1 MKIPDSGG
9 VMGSDPVLRQPSF
22 VEPQKTVKVNPLDI
36 TPVIDGVESLGK
48 AYLEQKEAQ
57 DNALTQQAA
66 NDFDEHMAAFQ
77 TDLFNSRKGYA
88 AKDIYKAMKDESY
101 KYFNNLTGE
110 PKDDGKIRIAS
121 PDAKAKLQ
129 QYIDKRQRAFIAQSA
144 AYEANE
150 IQSAQKATF
159 EAALVN
165 ASNRLITAKT
175 NQEMADSMAEIE
187 RINSVQLRGYP
198 ADYVKLETAKL
209 QDAAAAGYITQ
220 KIAVNPLEALYQMKT
235 NPNVYDYLTTAS
247 QAKLKT
253 AIQEAYRPR
262 EVGLAMNNDVS
273 ELTVPMIKQIYDVQ
287 NDSEAKYIRDSIIN
301 EAREK
306 KAVQDQKA
314 ADSYAA
320 MGSDL
325 LNRALAA
332 ETEEERFKSEAALAE
347 FAPQLYQ
354 TYSDMN
360 AQIAE
365 METAKRIIEMNDIEF
380 PELPVSAEREQF
392 GAGAMALIPSGFEN
406 LEKVREA
413 MKEKGMDVPPLVEKM
428 IEAQG
433 NNALGNMFA
442 GINRDRMDRYMKE
455 RNAYELQ
462 MAALPAEQRQIV
474 EKYFNGI
481 DTRFANR
488 NSRMDVYAKIAN
500 GERNVETLG
509 LGRFDGETQ
518 YAMLRAMKGVVEWD
532 SVNAELRQGGVDLKK
547 ELDNSQFV
555 ELKNNPAK
563 QMVVKQYLVR
573 EMQKYKAEN
582 NVWPNVDQR
591 QRMIN
596 SAIAGAKT
604 PADEVNTK
612 LQNITA
618 QGYFDRA
625 LMSSDKIYKTKDT
638 TYKKRYDIISDAI
651 DDVISD
657 GSLNQ
662 LQRETVRMYREQ
674 IIQAAMSG
682 SPLPVLEDI
691 LGVY

>member
-1 MKIPDSGG
+1 MKIPDSGNI
-9 VMGSDPVLRQPSF
+9 MGGEPVLRQPSF
-22 VEPQKTVKVNPLDI
+22 VEPQKEVKVSPLDI
-36 TPVIDGVESLGK
+36 TPVIDGVQSLGK
-48 AYLEQKEAQ
+48 AYLEQKEAE
-57 DNALTQQAA
+57 DNAYIQQAS

-88 AKDIYKAMKDESY
+88 AKNSYKAMKDESY

-129 QYIDKRQRAFIAQSA
+129 HYIDKRQRAFIAQCA

-150 IQSAQKATF
+150 IQAAQKATF
-159 EAALVN
+159 EAGIVN
-165 ASNRLITAKT
+165 ASNRMITAKT

-187 RINSVQLRGYP
+187 RINAIQLRGYP

-209 QDAAAAGYITQ
+209 QDAAASGRVAQLLT
-220 KIAVNPLEALYQMKT
+220 VDPLHALREMKT
-235 NPNVYDYLTTAS
+235 NPNIYDYLTSKS
-247 QAKLKT
+247 QADLQK
-253 AIQEAYRPR
+253 AIQDAYRPR
-262 EVGLAMNNDVS
+262 EIGRAMNNDVS
-273 ELTVPMIKQIYDVQ
+273 ELTVPIIKQVYNVQ
-287 NDSEAKYIRDSIIN
+287 NDQEAQYIRDSIIN
-301 EAREK
+301 EAKEK

-325 LNRALAA
+325 LNRALESADKSP
-332 ETEEERFKSEAALAE
+332 EERFKAEAALAE

-360 AQIAE
+360 ARIAE
-365 METAKRIIEMNDIEF
+365 TETAKRIIEMNDIQF
-380 PELPVSAEREQF
+380 PEMPITGEREMF
-392 GAGAMALIPSGFEN
+392 GGSADWADTPAARAI
-406 LEKVREA
+406 REA
-413 MKEKGMDVPPLVEKM
+413 FPGAV
-428 IEAQG
+428 IERP
-433 NNALGNMFA
+433 NVFA
-442 GINRDRMDRYMKE
+442 NIDRARMDQYVAD
-455 RNAYELQ
+455 RNAYEMQ
-462 MAALPAEQRQIV
+462 MAALPVEQRQIV

-481 DTRFANR
+481 DTKFANR
-488 NSRMDVYAKIAN
+488 NARMDVYTKIAN
-500 GERNVETLG
+500 GERNVDTLG
-509 LGRFDGETQ
+509 LARFDGETQ

-532 SVNAELRQGGVDLKK
+532 AVNAELRQGGIDLSK

-563 QMVVKQYLVR
+563 QMAVKQYLIR
-573 EMQKYKAEN
+573 EMQNYKAEN
-582 NVWPNVDQR
+582 KVWPNVDQR
-591 QRMIN
+591 QRII
-596 SAIAGAKT
+596 SSSIAAAKT
-604 PADEVNTK
+604 PADEINTK

-625 LMSSDKIYKTKDT
+625 LMSSDKVYKTKDT
-638 TYKKRYDIISDAI
+638 TYQKRYDIISDAI
-651 DDVISD
+651 DKVISD

-662 LQRETVRMYREQ
+662 LQRKTVRMYREQ

>member
-1 MKIPDSGG
+1 
-9 VMGSDPVLRQPSF
+9 
-22 VEPQKTVKVNPLDI
+22 
-36 TPVIDGVESLGK
+36 
-48 AYLEQKEAQ
+48 
-57 DNALTQQAA
+57 
-66 NDFDEHMAAFQ
+66 
-77 TDLFNSRKGYA
+77 
-88 AKDIYKAMKDESY
+88 
-101 KYFNNLTGE
+101 
-110 PKDDGKIRIAS
+110 
-121 PDAKAKLQ
+121 
-129 QYIDKRQRAFIAQSA
+129 
-144 AYEANE
+144 
-150 IQSAQKATF
+150 
-159 EAALVN
+159 
-165 ASNRLITAKT
+165 
-175 NQEMADSMAEIE
+175 
-187 RINSVQLRGYP
+187 
-198 ADYVKLETAKL
+198 
-209 QDAAAAGYITQ
+209 
-220 KIAVNPLEALYQMKT
+220 
-235 NPNVYDYLTTAS
+235 
-247 QAKLKT
+247 
-253 AIQEAYRPR
+253 
-262 EVGLAMNNDVS
+262 
-273 ELTVPMIKQIYDVQ
+273 
-287 NDSEAKYIRDSIIN
+287 
-301 EAREK
+301 
-306 KAVQDQKA
+306 
-314 ADSYAA
+314 
-320 MGSDL
+320 
-325 LNRALAA
+325 
-332 ETEEERFKSEAALAE
+332 
-347 FAPQLYQ
+347 
-354 TYSDMN
+354 
-360 AQIAE
+360 
-365 METAKRIIEMNDIEF
+365 MNDIEF
-380 PELPVSAEREQF
+380 PEMPVSAEREQF

-413 MKEKGMDVPPLVEKM
+413 MKEKDMDVPPLVEKM

-442 GINRDRMDRYMKE
+442 GINRDRLDRYMKE

-488 NSRMDVYAKIAN
+488 SARMDVYAKIAN

-638 TYKKRYDIISDAI
+638 TYQKRYDIISDAI

>member
-187 RINSVQLRGYP
+187 RINAVQLRGYP

-380 PELPVSAEREQF
+380 PTLPATFESSLY
-392 GAGAMALIPSGFEN
+392 GSGT
-406 LEKVREA
+406 VEA
-413 MKEKGMDVPPLVEKM
+413 PAAVKG
-428 IEAQG
+428 
-433 NNALGNMFA
+433 ALGGKEIKTFESAFA

-462 MAALPAEQRQIV
+462 MSALPAEQRQIV
-474 EKYFNGI
+474 EKYFAGI

-518 YAMLRAMKGVVEWD
+518 YAMLRAMKGVVDWD

-638 TYKKRYDIISDAI
+638 TYQKRYDIISDAI

>member
-36 TPVIDGVESLGK
+36 TPVIDGVQSLGK

-187 RINSVQLRGYP
+187 RINAVQLRGYP

-365 METAKRIIEMNDIEF
+365 METAKRIIEMNDIEA
-380 PELPVSAEREQF
+380 PTLPATVESSLYGS
-392 GAGAMALIPSGFEN
+392 GA
-406 LEKVREA
+406 
-413 MKEKGMDVPPLVEKM
+413 
-428 IEAQG
+428 IEAP
-433 NNALGNMFA
+433 AAVKDMLGGKTIKSFESPFA

-474 EKYFNGI
+474 EKYFTGI
-481 DTRFANR
+481 NTRFANR

-638 TYKKRYDIISDAI
+638 TYQKRYDIISDAI

-657 GSLNQ
+657 GLLNQ

>member
-36 TPVIDGVESLGK
+36 TPVIDGVQSLGK

-187 RINSVQLRGYP
+187 RINAVQLRGYP

-287 NDSEAKYIRDSIIN
+287 TDAEAKYIRDSIIN

-325 LNRALAA
+325 LNRALEAG
-332 ETEEERFKSEAALAE
+332 TEEERFKSEAALAE

-380 PELPVSAEREQF
+380 PTLPATFESSLY
-392 GAGAMALIPSGFEN
+392 GSGT
-406 LEKVREA
+406 VEA
-413 MKEKGMDVPPLVEKM
+413 PAAVKG
-428 IEAQG
+428 
-433 NNALGNMFA
+433 ALGGKEIKTFESAFA

-462 MAALPAEQRQIV
+462 MSALPAEQRQIV
-474 EKYFNGI
+474 EKYFAGI

-500 GERNVETLG
+500 GERNAETLG

-638 TYKKRYDIISDAI
+638 TYQKRYDIISDAI

>member
-187 RINSVQLRGYP
+187 RINAVQLRGYP

-380 PELPVSAEREQF
+380 PEIPKTMESSLF
-392 GAGAMALIPSGFEN
+392 GS
-406 LEKVREA
+406 KT
-413 MKEKGMDVPPLVEKM
+413 
-428 IEAQG
+428 IEAPTAAKE
-433 NNALGNMFA
+433 ALGGKEIRPFQDTFV

-481 DTRFANR
+481 NTRFANR

>member
-9 VMGSDPVLRQPSF
+9 VMGGDPVLRQPSF

-110 PKDDGKIRIAS
+110 PKDDGKIRIVS

-187 RINSVQLRGYP
+187 RINAVQLRGYP

-332 ETEEERFKSEAALAE
+332 ETEEDRFKSEAALAE

-360 AQIAE
+360 TQIAE

-380 PELPVSAEREQF
+380 PTLPATFESSLY
-392 GAGAMALIPSGFEN
+392 GSGT
-406 LEKVREA
+406 
-413 MKEKGMDVPPLVEKM
+413 
-428 IEAQG
+428 IEAPAAAKS
-433 NNALGNMFA
+433 ALGGKEIKTFESAFA

-462 MAALPAEQRQIV
+462 MSALPAEQRQIV
-474 EKYFNGI
+474 EKYFAGI

-518 YAMLRAMKGVVEWD
+518 YAMLRAMKGVVNWD

-638 TYKKRYDIISDAI
+638 TYQKRYDIISDAI

>member
-121 PDAKAKLQ
+121 TDAKAKLQ

-187 RINSVQLRGYP
+187 RINAVQLRGYP

-325 LNRALAA
+325 LNRALVA

-380 PELPVSAEREQF
+380 PEIPKTMESSLF
-392 GAGAMALIPSGFEN
+392 GS
-406 LEKVREA
+406 KT
-413 MKEKGMDVPPLVEKM
+413 
-428 IEAQG
+428 IEAPTAAKE
-433 NNALGNMFA
+433 ALGGKEIRPFQDAFA

-481 DTRFANR
+481 DSRFANR
-488 NSRMDVYAKIAN
+488 SARMDVYAKIAN

-518 YAMLRAMKGVVEWD
+518 YAMLRAMKGVVDWD

-582 NVWPNVDQR
+582 NVWPSADQR

-638 TYKKRYDIISDAI
+638 TYEKRYDIISDAI

>member
-1 MKIPDSGG
+1 MVMKIPDSGG

-36 TPVIDGVESLGK
+36 TPVIDGVQSLGK

-165 ASNRLITAKT
+165 ASNRMIVAKT

-187 RINSVQLRGYP
+187 RINAVQLRGYP

-209 QDAAAAGYITQ
+209 QDAAAAGYVTQ
-220 KIAVNPLEALYQMKT
+220 KIAVNPLEALRQMKT

-253 AIQEAYRPR
+253 AIQEAYRAR
-262 EVGLAMNNDVS
+262 ELGRAMNNDDE
-273 ELTVPMIKQIYDVQ
+273 ELTTSIIKLVYDVQ
-287 NDSEAKYIRDSIIN
+287 NDSEAKYIRDSIVN

-380 PELPVSAEREQF
+380 PELPVSAGSEFF
-392 GAGAMALIPSGFEN
+392 GAKA
-406 LEKVREA
+406 
-413 MKEKGMDVPPLVEKM
+413 M
-428 IEAQG
+428 IETPEFVTAAFG
-433 NNALGNMFA
+433 AKPIVSPLKDVFS
-442 GINRDRMDRYMKE
+442 GIDKARMDRFLEK

-474 EKYFNGI
+474 EKYFTGI
-481 DTRFANR
+481 NTRFANR
-488 NSRMDVYAKIAN
+488 DSRMDVYAKIAN

>member
-187 RINSVQLRGYP
+187 RINAVQLRGYP

-235 NPNVYDYLTTAS
+235 NPNVSDYLTSAS

-287 NDSEAKYIRDSIIN
+287 TDAEAKYIRDSIIN

-332 ETEEERFKSEAALAE
+332 ETEEDRFKSEAALAE

-380 PELPVSAEREQF
+380 PEMPVRESGIRGEILGSLVASVSAKPI
-392 GAGAMALIPSGFEN
+392 GDL
-406 LEKVREA
+406 V
-413 MKEKGMDVPPLVEKM
+413 KEEFPR
-428 IEAQG
+428 IS
-433 NNALGNMFA
+433 
-442 GINRDRMDRYMKE
+442 RDRMDRYIKE
-455 RNAYELQ
+455 LNAYQLQ
-462 MAALPAEQRQIV
+462 MAALPEEQRQIV

-481 DTRFANR
+481 DTRFSNR
-488 NSRMDVYAKIAN
+488 SARMDVYTKIAN

-638 TYKKRYDIISDAI
+638 TYQKRYDIISDAI

>member
-1 MKIPDSGG
+1 M
-9 VMGSDPVLRQPSF
+9 
-22 VEPQKTVKVNPLDI
+22 
-36 TPVIDGVESLGK
+36 
-48 AYLEQKEAQ
+48 EQKEAQ

-77 TDLFNSRKGYA
+77 IDLFNSRKGYA

-129 QYIDKRQRAFIAQSA
+129 QYIDKRQSAFIAQSA
-144 AYEANE
+144 SYEANE

-165 ASNRLITAKT
+165 ASNRMITAKT
-175 NQEMADSMAEIE
+175 DQEMADAMAEIE

-220 KIAVNPLEALYQMKT
+220 KIAVDPLEALRQMEV
-235 NPNVYDYLTTAS
+235 NPNVSDYLTTAS

-273 ELTVPMIKQIYDVQ
+273 ELTESVIKKVYNVQ
-287 NDSEAKYIRDSIIN
+287 TDAEAKYIRDSIIN
-301 EAREK
+301 EAKEK

-325 LNRALAA
+325 LNRALSAGN
-332 ETEEERFKSEAALAE
+332 EEERFRAEVALAE
-347 FAPQLYQ
+347 FAPQIYQ

-360 AQIAE
+360 EQVAE
-365 METAKRIIEMNDIEF
+365 MATAKRIIELNNIEV
-380 PELPVSAEREQF
+380 PVLPTTVESSIF
-392 GAGAMALIPSGFEN
+392 GSN
-406 LEKVREA
+406 R
-413 MKEKGMDVPPLVEKM
+413 
-428 IEAQG
+428 IEAPSAVKD
-433 NNALGNMFA
+433 ALSGKEIKPFQNIFA
-442 GINRDRMDRYMKE
+442 GIDKDRIDRFVKE
-455 RNAYELQ
+455 RNAYDLQ
-462 MAALPAEQRQIV
+462 LAALPAEQRQIV
-474 EKYFNGI
+474 EKYFDNI
-481 DTRFANR
+481 NSRFANR
-488 NSRMDVYAKIAN
+488 NERMDVYTKIAN
-500 GERNVETLG
+500 GERNVEALG
-509 LGRFDGETQ
+509 LSRFDGETQ
-518 YAMLRAMKGVVEWD
+518 YDMMRAMQGVIEWD
-532 SVNAELRQGGVDLKK
+532 SVNAELRQGGVDLNN
-547 ELDNSQFV
+547 ELNNSQFI

-573 EMQKYKAEN
+573 EMQKYKAQN
-582 NVWPNVDQR
+582 NAWPNVDQR

-596 SAIAGAKT
+596 SAIAGSKT
-604 PADEVNTK
+604 PADEINTE
-612 LQNITA
+612 LQNITT

-625 LMSSDKIYKTKDT
+625 LLSSDKIYKTKDT
-638 TYKKRYDIISDAI
+638 TYEKRYDIISDAI
-651 DDVISD
+651 DEALDNS
-657 GSLNQ
+657 SLTPDQKN
-662 LQRETVRMYREQ
+662 LARKYREQ
-674 IIQAAMSG
+674 IIQSAMSG
-682 SPLPVLEDI
+682 SALPVLQDI
-691 LGVY
+691 LGVH

>member
-36 TPVIDGVESLGK
+36 TPVIDGVQSLGK

-101 KYFNNLTGE
+101 KYFNNLTDE
-110 PKDDGKIRIAS
+110 PKDDGKIRIVS

-175 NQEMADSMAEIE
+175 NQEIADSMAEIE
-187 RINSVQLRGYP
+187 RINAVQLRGYP

-235 NPNVYDYLTTAS
+235 NPNVSDYLTSAS
-247 QAKLKT
+247 QAKLKS

-287 NDSEAKYIRDSIIN
+287 TDAEAKYIRDSIIN

-332 ETEEERFKSEAALAE
+332 ETEEDRFKSEAALAE

-380 PELPVSAEREQF
+380 PTLPATFESGLYGSGTIEAPAAVK
-392 GAGAMALIPSGFEN
+392 GAIGGKEIKTFEN
-406 LEKVREA
+406 
-413 MKEKGMDVPPLVEKM
+413 P
-428 IEAQG
+428 
-433 NNALGNMFA
+433 FA

-488 NSRMDVYAKIAN
+488 NERMDVYTKIAN

-509 LGRFDGETQ
+509 LGRFDGDTQ

-638 TYKKRYDIISDAI
+638 TYQKRYDIISDAI
-651 DDVISD
+651 DKVISD

>member
-1 MKIPDSGG
+1 MVMKIPVSGG

-36 TPVIDGVESLGK
+36 TPVIDGVQSLGK

-187 RINSVQLRGYP
+187 RINAVQLRGYP

-287 NDSEAKYIRDSIIN
+287 TDAEAKYIRDSIIN

-325 LNRALAA
+325 LNRALEAG
-332 ETEEERFKSEAALAE
+332 TEEERFKSEAALAE

-380 PELPVSAEREQF
+380 PTLPATFESSLY
-392 GAGAMALIPSGFEN
+392 GSGT
-406 LEKVREA
+406 VEA
-413 MKEKGMDVPPLVEKM
+413 PAAVKG
-428 IEAQG
+428 
-433 NNALGNMFA
+433 ALGGKEIKTFESAFA

-462 MAALPAEQRQIV
+462 MSALPAEQRQIV
-474 EKYFNGI
+474 EKYFAGI

-500 GERNVETLG
+500 GERNAETLG

-638 TYKKRYDIISDAI
+638 TYQKRYDIISDAI

>member
-9 VMGSDPVLRQPSF
+9 VMGSDPVSRQPSF

-187 RINSVQLRGYP
+187 RINAVQLRGYP

-332 ETEEERFKSEAALAE
+332 ETEEDRFKSEAALAE

-360 AQIAE
+360 TQIAE

-380 PELPVSAEREQF
+380 PTLPATFESSLY
-392 GAGAMALIPSGFEN
+392 GSGT
-406 LEKVREA
+406 
-413 MKEKGMDVPPLVEKM
+413 
-428 IEAQG
+428 IEAPAAAKS
-433 NNALGNMFA
+433 ALGGKEIKTFESAFA

-462 MAALPAEQRQIV
+462 MSALPAEQRQIV
-474 EKYFNGI
+474 EKYFAGI

-518 YAMLRAMKGVVEWD
+518 YAMLRAMKGVVDWD

-638 TYKKRYDIISDAI
+638 TYQKRYDIISDAI

>member
-175 NQEMADSMAEIE
+175 NQEVADSMAEIE
-187 RINSVQLRGYP
+187 RINAVQLRGYP

-380 PELPVSAEREQF
+380 PEMPVRESGIRGEILGSLVASVSAKPI
-392 GAGAMALIPSGFEN
+392 GDL
-406 LEKVREA
+406 V
-413 MKEKGMDVPPLVEKM
+413 KEEFPR
-428 IEAQG
+428 IS
-433 NNALGNMFA
+433 
-442 GINRDRMDRYMKE
+442 RDRMDRYMKE

>member
-165 ASNRLITAKT
+165 ASNRMIVAKT

-187 RINSVQLRGYP
+187 RINAVQLRGYP

-209 QDAAAAGYITQ
+209 QDAAAAGYVTQ
-220 KIAVNPLEALYQMKT
+220 KIAVNPLEALRQMKT

-253 AIQEAYRPR
+253 AIQEAYRAR
-262 EVGLAMNNDVS
+262 ELGRAMNNDDE
-273 ELTVPMIKQIYDVQ
+273 ELTTSIIKLVYDVQ
-287 NDSEAKYIRDSIIN
+287 NDSEAKYIRDSIVN

-332 ETEEERFKSEAALAE
+332 ETEEDRFKSEAALAE

-380 PELPVSAEREQF
+380 PEMPVRESGIRGEILGSLVASVSAKPI
-392 GAGAMALIPSGFEN
+392 GDL
-406 LEKVREA
+406 V
-413 MKEKGMDVPPLVEKM
+413 KEEFPR
-428 IEAQG
+428 IS
-433 NNALGNMFA
+433 
-442 GINRDRMDRYMKE
+442 RDRMDRYIKE
-455 RNAYELQ
+455 LNAYQLQ
-462 MAALPAEQRQIV
+462 MAALPEEQRQIV

-481 DTRFANR
+481 DTRFSNR
-488 NSRMDVYAKIAN
+488 SARMDVYTKIAN

-518 YAMLRAMKGVVEWD
+518 YAMLRAMKGIVEWD

-638 TYKKRYDIISDAI
+638 TYQKRYDIISDAI

>member
-9 VMGSDPVLRQPSF
+9 VMGSDSVLRQPSF

-101 KYFNNLTGE
+101 KYFNDLTGE
-110 PKDDGKIRIAS
+110 PKDDGKIRVAS

-165 ASNRLITAKT
+165 ASNRMITAKT

-187 RINSVQLRGYP
+187 RINAVQLRGYP

-209 QDAAAAGYITQ
+209 QDAAAAGYVTQ
-220 KIAVNPLEALYQMKT
+220 KIAVNPLEALRQMKT

-253 AIQEAYRPR
+253 AIQEAYRAR
-262 EVGLAMNNDVS
+262 ELGRAMNNDDE
-273 ELTVPMIKQIYDVQ
+273 ELTTPIIKLVYDVQ

-380 PELPVSAEREQF
+380 PELPVRESGIRGEILGSLVASVSAKPI
-392 GAGAMALIPSGFEN
+392 GDL
-406 LEKVREA
+406 V
-413 MKEKGMDVPPLVEKM
+413 KEEFPR
-428 IEAQG
+428 IS
-433 NNALGNMFA
+433 
-442 GINRDRMDRYMKE
+442 RDRMDRYIKE
-455 RNAYELQ
+455 LNTYQLQ
-462 MAALPAEQRQIV
+462 MAALPEEQRQIV

-481 DTRFANR
+481 DTRFSNR
-488 NSRMDVYAKIAN
+488 SARMDVYAKIAN

>member
-165 ASNRLITAKT
+165 ASNRMIVAKT

-187 RINSVQLRGYP
+187 RINAVQLRGYP

-209 QDAAAAGYITQ
+209 QDAAAAGYVTQ
-220 KIAVNPLEALYQMKT
+220 KIAVNPLEALRQMKT

-253 AIQEAYRPR
+253 AIQEAYRAR
-262 EVGLAMNNDVS
+262 ELGRAMNNDDE
-273 ELTVPMIKQIYDVQ
+273 ELTTPIIKLVYDVQ

-380 PELPVSAEREQF
+380 PEIPKIMESSLF
-392 GAGAMALIPSGFEN
+392 GS
-406 LEKVREA
+406 KT
-413 MKEKGMDVPPLVEKM
+413 
-428 IEAQG
+428 IEAPTAVKE
-433 NNALGNMFA
+433 ALGGKEISPFQGAFA
-442 GINRDRMDRYMKE
+442 GINRDRMERYMKE

-474 EKYFNGI
+474 EKYFTGI
-481 DTRFANR
+481 NTRFANR
-488 NSRMDVYAKIAN
+488 DSRMDVYAKIAN

-518 YAMLRAMKGVVEWD
+518 YAMLRAMKGVVDWD

-582 NVWPNVDQR
+582 NVWPSVDQR

-638 TYKKRYDIISDAI
+638 TYEKRYDIISDAI

>member
-165 ASNRLITAKT
+165 ASNRMITAKT

-187 RINSVQLRGYP
+187 RINAVQLRGYP

-209 QDAAAAGYITQ
+209 QDAAAAGYVTQ

-332 ETEEERFKSEAALAE
+332 ETEEDRFKSEAALAE

-360 AQIAE
+360 TQIAE

-380 PELPVSAEREQF
+380 PTLPATVESSLY
-392 GAGAMALIPSGFEN
+392 GSGT
-406 LEKVREA
+406 
-413 MKEKGMDVPPLVEKM
+413 
-428 IEAQG
+428 IEAPAAVKS
-433 NNALGNMFA
+433 ALGGKEIKTFESAFA

-462 MAALPAEQRQIV
+462 MSALPAEQRQIV

-518 YAMLRAMKGVVEWD
+518 YAMLRAMKGVVDWD

-638 TYKKRYDIISDAI
+638 TYQKRYDIISDAI

>member
-9 VMGSDPVLRQPSF
+9 VMGGDPVLRQPSF

-165 ASNRLITAKT
+165 ASNRMIVAKT

-187 RINSVQLRGYP
+187 RINAVQLRGYP

-209 QDAAAAGYITQ
+209 QDAAAAGYVTQ
-220 KIAVNPLEALYQMKT
+220 KIAVNPLEALRQMKT

-253 AIQEAYRPR
+253 AIQEAYRAR
-262 EVGLAMNNDVS
+262 ELGRAMNNDDE
-273 ELTVPMIKQIYDVQ
+273 ELTASIIKLVYDVQ

-332 ETEEERFKSEAALAE
+332 ETEEDRFKSEAALAE

-365 METAKRIIEMNDIEF
+365 METAKRIIEMNNIEF
-380 PELPVSAEREQF
+380 PEMPVRESGIRGEILGSLVASVSAKPI
-392 GAGAMALIPSGFEN
+392 GDL
-406 LEKVREA
+406 V
-413 MKEKGMDVPPLVEKM
+413 KEEFPR
-428 IEAQG
+428 IS
-433 NNALGNMFA
+433 
-442 GINRDRMDRYMKE
+442 RDRMDRYIKE
-455 RNAYELQ
+455 LNAYQLQ
-462 MAALPAEQRQIV
+462 MAALPEEQRQIV

-481 DTRFANR
+481 DTRFSNR
-488 NSRMDVYAKIAN
+488 SARMDVYTKIAN

-638 TYKKRYDIISDAI
+638 TYQKRYDIISDAI

>member
-36 TPVIDGVESLGK
+36 TPVIDGVQSLGK

-110 PKDDGKIRIAS
+110 PKDDGKIRIVS

-175 NQEMADSMAEIE
+175 NQEIADSMAEIE
-187 RINSVQLRGYP
+187 RINAVQLRGYP

-235 NPNVYDYLTTAS
+235 NPNVSDYLTSAS
-247 QAKLKT
+247 QAKLKS

-287 NDSEAKYIRDSIIN
+287 TDAEAKYIRDSIIN

-332 ETEEERFKSEAALAE
+332 ETEEDRFKSEAALAE

-365 METAKRIIEMNDIEF
+365 TETAKRIIEMNDIEF
-380 PELPVSAEREQF
+380 PTLPATFESGLYGSGTIEAPAAVK
-392 GAGAMALIPSGFEN
+392 GAIGGKEIKTFEN
-406 LEKVREA
+406 
-413 MKEKGMDVPPLVEKM
+413 P
-428 IEAQG
+428 
-433 NNALGNMFA
+433 FA

-488 NSRMDVYAKIAN
+488 NERMDVYAKIAN

-509 LGRFDGETQ
+509 LGRFDGDTQ

-638 TYKKRYDIISDAI
+638 TYQKRYDIISDAI

>member
-9 VMGSDPVLRQPSF
+9 VMGSDLVLRQPSF

-36 TPVIDGVESLGK
+36 TPVIDGVQSLGK

-110 PKDDGKIRIAS
+110 PKDDGRIRIAS

-187 RINSVQLRGYP
+187 RINAVQLRGYP

-325 LNRALAA
+325 LNRAFAA

-360 AQIAE
+360 TQIAE

-380 PELPVSAEREQF
+380 PTLPATFESSLY
-392 GAGAMALIPSGFEN
+392 GSGT
-406 LEKVREA
+406 VEA
-413 MKEKGMDVPPLVEKM
+413 PAAVKG
-428 IEAQG
+428 
-433 NNALGNMFA
+433 ALGGKEIKTFESAFA
-442 GINRDRMDRYMKE
+442 GINRDRIDRYMKE

-462 MAALPAEQRQIV
+462 MSALPAEQRQIV
-474 EKYFNGI
+474 EKYFAGI

-518 YAMLRAMKGVVEWD
+518 YAMLRAMKGVVDWD

-638 TYKKRYDIISDAI
+638 TYQKRYDIISDAI

>member
-110 PKDDGKIRIAS
+110 PKDDGKIRIVS

-165 ASNRLITAKT
+165 ASNRMIVAKT

-187 RINSVQLRGYP
+187 RINAVQLRGYP

-209 QDAAAAGYITQ
+209 QDAAAAGYVTQ
-220 KIAVNPLEALYQMKT
+220 KIAVNPLEALRQMKT

-253 AIQEAYRPR
+253 AIQEAYRAR
-262 EVGLAMNNDVS
+262 ELGRAMNNDDE
-273 ELTVPMIKQIYDVQ
+273 ELTTSIIKLVYDVQ
-287 NDSEAKYIRDSIIN
+287 NDSEAKYIRDSIVN

-380 PELPVSAEREQF
+380 PTLPATFESSLYGS
-392 GAGAMALIPSGFEN
+392 GAIETPAAVKDMLGGKAIKTFES
-406 LEKVREA
+406 
-413 MKEKGMDVPPLVEKM
+413 P
-428 IEAQG
+428 
-433 NNALGNMFA
+433 FA

-638 TYKKRYDIISDAI
+638 TYQKRYDIISDAI